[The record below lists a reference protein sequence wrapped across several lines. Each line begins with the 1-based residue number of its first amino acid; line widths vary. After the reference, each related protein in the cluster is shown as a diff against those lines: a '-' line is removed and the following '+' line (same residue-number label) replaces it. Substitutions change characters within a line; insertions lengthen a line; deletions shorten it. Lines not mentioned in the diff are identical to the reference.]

1 MPPPPGASTSQPF
14 GRYQASSSQ
23 RRRKAAS
30 RLWLPQ
36 ALTYVAVAGT
46 AAGLIVYFA

>member
-1 MPPPPGASTSQPF
+1 MQPF
-14 GRYQASSSQ
+14 GRYQPSSSQ

-36 ALTYVAVAGT
+36 VLTYACVAGT
-46 AAGLIVYFA
+46 AAGLVIYFA